1 MAAGPYE
8 ERLRAYVDPARRR
21 QVLLAQERW
30 RTGADQLKAVADAI
44 AEARPLADATLGN
57 HTADAADRA
66 FVEMRDTVLARE
78 QQMRDGSVALRAAI
92 EAIGRAEAVRHG
104 FDAEGPLAEPPAPGW
119 DDDEVRRIQQVR
131 AHHAEISA
139 YRGLVAA
146 REEAARAAIQDLDST
161 NRSSAETMRAIQ
173 GDRPG
178 VASEGGGSGDGA
190 RPSSASGA
198 IGLGVAIRGGPVPR
212 DRCERAIGSSPRTGS
227 SAALGRPPGAA
238 GRASGAGAGAG
249 RGASRR
255 AGGMGGGRRGLRT
268 AGRHGVAG
276 RGDPRRPGLGRRR
289 GRRTRRHQLTAQ
301 VRSGRT
307 RRVRPVAFA
316 ASVSGR
322 PLCRGRRFR

>member
-57 HTADAADRA
+57 RTADAADRA
-66 FVEMRDTVLARE
+66 FVEMRETVLARE

-104 FDAEGPLAEPPAPGW
+104 FDAEGPLAEPAAPRW

-131 AHHAEISA
+131 AHHAEMSA

-173 GDRPG
+173 GDRPA

-190 RPSSASGA
+190 RPGLAGGA
-198 IGLGVAIRGGPVPR
+198 IGLGVAIRGGGAGAGATGAT
-212 DRCERAIGSSPRTGS
+212 RAIGSSPRTGS

-238 GRASGAGAGAG
+238 GRPSGAGAGAA

-255 AGGMGGGRRGLRT
+255 AGGMGGGRRGLRQQDDT
-268 AGRHGVAG
+268 VSRVGVILDDQDWVDDEDAA
-276 RGDPRRPGLGRRR
+276 PG
-289 GRRTRRHQLTAQ
+289 
-301 VRSGRT
+301 VIS
-307 RRVRPVAFA
+307 
-316 ASVSGR
+316 
-322 PLCRGRRFR
+322 